1 MRLCRFG
8 VLLLAILWVSTVMT
22 APPAASTQAPTPQA
36 VPTFSKD
43 VAPIL
48 YKHCTQCH
56 RPGEIAPM
64 SLLTYAEAR
73 PYAKAIRDEIAD
85 SNMPPWHADAPHG
98 TFVNERKLSE
108 AERDTLTRWASNG
121 APEGNP
127 ADLPTRP
134 NYTDGWA
141 IGKPDVV
148 LEMAEDYKVPAEGMI
163 EYQYFYIP
171 TNFKEAKWVQA
182 VEVRPGNRSV
192 VHHAL
197 VFHMAKPDGPRPT
210 PLLQPNRQQMILP
223 DRPGPSGQRRPENVP
238 ARILATYA
246 PGTNPQVFPA
256 GTAVR
261 LEPGGTIEIQ
271 MHYTANG
278 EAATDRT
285 KIGLVFAKD
294 PSTAREVR
302 VTQFFN
308 TQFTLPAGST
318 ETRVDADIAFVND
331 AVVWGI
337 FPHTHVRGKKW
348 EYVLELPDGTRKTVL
363 SVPRYDFNWQTYYM
377 FSEPLKVPKGSKLIS
392 SAWYDNSASN
402 RSNPDPKSDVTWGDQ
417 TWEEMQYT
425 GLILSPAPAAATGNA
440 SGGR

>member
-1 MRLCRFG
+1 
-8 VLLLAILWVSTVMT
+8 MT
-22 APPAASTQAPTPQA
+22 APPGASAQAPTSPP

-48 YKHCTQCH
+48 YKHCTTCH

-73 PYAKAIRDEIAD
+73 PYAKAIRDEIAAR
-85 SNMPPWHADAPHG
+85 NMPPWHADAPHG
-98 TFVNERKLSE
+98 TFLNERRLSE

-127 ADLPTRP
+127 ADLPARP
-134 NYTDGWA
+134 TYTDGWT

-148 LEMAEDYKVPAEGMI
+148 LEMTEDYKVPAEGVI
-163 EYQYFYIP
+163 QYEYFYIP
-171 TNFKEAKWVQA
+171 TNFKEPKWVQA

-197 VFHMAKPDGPRPT
+197 VFHLAKPDQPRGM
-210 PLLQPNRQQMILP
+210 PLLVPNRQQMILQDTP
-223 DRPGPSGQRRPENVP
+223 EGLRPQRRDNVP
-238 ARILATYA
+238 ARLLATYA

-256 GTAVR
+256 GTALR

-278 EAATDRT
+278 EAATERT
-285 KIGLVFAKD
+285 RIGLIFAKE
-294 PSTAREVR
+294 PSAAREVR
-302 VTQFFN
+302 VSQFFN
-308 TQFTLPAGST
+308 TRFTIPAGSAD
-318 ETRVDADIAFVND
+318 TRVDADITFAND

-348 EYVLELPDGTRKTVL
+348 EYVLELPDGTRQTVL

-377 FSEPLKVPKGSKLIS
+377 FREPLKVPKGAKLIS
-392 SAWYDNSASN
+392 SAWYDNSSSN

-425 GLILSPAPAAATGNA
+425 GLILSPAAALASA

>member
-1 MRLCRFG
+1 MKLYRFG
-8 VLLLAILWVSTVMT
+8 VLALGALLVSTVMSA
-22 APPAASTQAPTPQA
+22 APGAIAQESRQQP

-48 YKHCTQCH
+48 YKHCTTCH

-73 PYAKAIRDEIAD
+73 PYAKAIRDEIAAG
-85 SNMPPWHADAPHG
+85 NMPPWHADAPHG
-98 TFVNERKLSE
+98 TFLNERKLSD

-127 ADLPTRP
+127 SDLPAPPT
-134 NYTDGWA
+134 YTDGWT

-148 LEMAEDYKVPAEGMI
+148 LEMAEDYKVPAEGVI

-182 VEVRPGNRSV
+182 VEVRPGNRAV

-197 VFHMAKPDGPRPT
+197 VFHMAKPDGPRAA

-223 DRPGPSGQRRPENVP
+223 ERPEGSGGQRRGNVP
-238 ARILATYA
+238 ARLLATYA
-246 PGTNPQVFPA
+246 PGTNPQMFPA

-261 LEPGGTIEIQ
+261 LEPGGTLEIQ

-278 EAATDRT
+278 EAANDRT
-285 KIGLVFAKD
+285 KIGLFFAKD
-294 PSTAREVR
+294 PASTREVR

-308 TQFTLPAGST
+308 TRFTLPAGSSD
-318 ETRVDADIAFVND
+318 TRVDADISFVND
-331 AVVWGI
+331 AIVWGI

-348 EYVLELPDGTRKTVL
+348 EYVLELPDGTRQTVL

-377 FSEPLKVPKGSKLIS
+377 FREPLKVPKGAKLIS
-392 SAWYDNSASN
+392 SAWYDNSSAN

-425 GLILSPAPAAATGNA
+425 GLILSPAAAVASA

>member
-1 MRLCRFG
+1 MKLYRLG
-8 VLLLAILWVSTVMT
+8 AVSLAAVWLSTVMT
-22 APPAASTQAPTPQA
+22 APPGASAQAPTSPP

-48 YKHCTQCH
+48 YKHCTTCH

-73 PYAKAIRDEIAD
+73 PYAKAIRDEIAAR
-85 SNMPPWHADAPHG
+85 NMPPWHADAPHG
-98 TFVNERKLSE
+98 TFLNERRLSE

-127 ADLPTRP
+127 ADLPARP
-134 NYTDGWA
+134 TYTDGWT

-148 LEMAEDYKVPAEGMI
+148 LEMTEDYKVPAEGVI
-163 EYQYFYIP
+163 QYEYFYIP
-171 TNFKEAKWVQA
+171 TNFKEPKWVQA

-197 VFHMAKPDGPRPT
+197 VFHLAKPDQPRGM
-210 PLLQPNRQQMILP
+210 PLLVPNRQQMILQDTP
-223 DRPGPSGQRRPENVP
+223 EGLRPQRRDNVP
-238 ARILATYA
+238 ARLLATYA

-256 GTAVR
+256 GTALR

-285 KIGLVFAKD
+285 RIGLIFAKE
-294 PSTAREVR
+294 PSAAREVR
-302 VTQFFN
+302 VSQFFN
-308 TQFTLPAGST
+308 TRFTIPAGSAD
-318 ETRVDADIAFVND
+318 TRVDADITFAND

-348 EYVLELPDGTRKTVL
+348 EYVLELPDGTRQTVL

-377 FSEPLKVPKGSKLIS
+377 FREPLKVPKGAKLIS
-392 SAWYDNSASN
+392 SAWYDNSSSN

-425 GLILSPAPAAATGNA
+425 GLILSPAAAVTSA